1 MQPRSARVE
10 ADDDKDLK
18 LALQMSLEEAKRA
31 GISSPAPPIQAEPPK
46 PVAQSTAQNT
56 AEGEDEDLK
65 AAIAA
70 SLKDM
75 ESKKTMQYPTL
86 QQTQTPQPAPTTAT
100 APPSQFQ
107 VPDPESCC

>member
-31 GISSPAPPIQAEPPK
+31 GISSPAPAIQAEPPK

-86 QQTQTPQPAPTTAT
+86 QQTQMPQPAPATAA

-107 VPDPESCC
+107 VPDP